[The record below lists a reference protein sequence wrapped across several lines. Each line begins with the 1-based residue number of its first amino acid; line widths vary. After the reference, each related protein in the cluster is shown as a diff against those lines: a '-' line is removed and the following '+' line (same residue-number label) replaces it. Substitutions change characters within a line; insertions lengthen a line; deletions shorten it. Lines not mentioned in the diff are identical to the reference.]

1 MRMPGRPVRKLAYG
15 PPGRLRLLDVPQ
27 DMDER
32 IPDMYQ
38 LLVALLS
45 SFGGNVIDIVN
56 WED

>member
-1 MRMPGRPVRKLAYG
+1 
-15 PPGRLRLLDVPQ
+15 
-27 DMDER
+27 MDER